1 MSSGAPNQTQRMR
14 EPLEKYAKARFDTS
28 EEEAKFSWQDA
39 SVNDMHG
46 IEADHLCRLEQ
57 GSQISILQE
66 ALLDMIHAVSLLQK
80 LEFGLA

>member
-1 MSSGAPNQTQRMR
+1 MH
-14 EPLEKYAKARFDTS
+14 EPLEKYAEARFDTS

-39 SVNDMHG
+39 SRVNGMHG

-80 LEFGLA
+80 LEFGFA